1 MLTAEFFITW
11 SRSVTLPPM
20 GKFGSSAW
28 RTVAVAGN
36 SMAPTL
42 VEGDWLMVSWATEP
56 AIPALKVHKV
66 YVIER
71 AQRPGIFVIKR
82 LMQIG
87 SGENAGKVW
96 VEGDNEESTDSR
108 EWGWIPTNE
117 LRALVLFRFKRANSK
132 RGRK

>member
-1 MLTAEFFITW
+1 
-11 SRSVTLPPM
+11 M

-36 SMAPTL
+36 SMSPTL
-42 VEGDWLMVSWATEP
+42 DEGDWLVVSWATEP
-56 AIPALKVHKV
+56 AIPDLKELKV

-71 AQRPGIFVIKR
+71 ADRPGVYVLKR
-82 LMQIG
+82 LIDIG
-87 SGENAGKVW
+87 TGENSGKVW

-108 EWGWIPTNE
+108 QWGWINESE
-117 LRALVLFRFKRANSK
+117 LRARVLFRFKKANSK